1 MPDDIPNYFLINI
14 RSDDIEAVGAFMQQ
28 HQIEAS
34 APYALARARLAQIN
48 SVDVDE
54 IEFSHPR
61 ASHLVKHTFNVTHA
75 TELPDQNEIVDGVWI
90 DSDNPR
96 AQLSVE
102 QGMAEKLGLKLGDQI
117 TMTVGS
123 KTLLAPVTS
132 IRSVVWE
139 NFKPN
144 FYLISNPEL
153 LADLPQ
159 TGLMS
164 VLIRD
169 RNKADLKPLLKR
181 FPSITLLDI
190 TELMARVRGIVDKA
204 SVALQ
209 FFFVFA
215 LASALIVL
223 MAAIQTGRHE
233 REIESSLLRAL
244 SAHTNQL
251 YRVHV
256 LEFTLM
262 GGLIGFFSAAFATVA
277 GWAISVYFFDIDFH
291 FSPTVWA
298 YSLISA
304 CLVLTIAGTMVSR
317 RVYNVSPMRI
327 LRS

>member
-1 MPDDIPNYFLINI
+1 D
-14 RSDDIEAVGAFMQQ
+14 A
-28 HQIEAS
+28 
-34 APYALARARLAQIN
+34 
-48 SVDVDE
+48 
-54 IEFSHPR
+54 
-61 ASHLVKHTFNVTHA
+61 
-75 TELPDQNEIVDGVWI
+75 
-90 DSDNPR
+90 DNPR

-102 QGMAEKLGLKLGDQI
+102 QGMAEKLDLELGDEL
-117 TMTVGS
+117 TMKVGS
-123 KTLLAPVTS
+123 KTLRAPVTS

-164 VLIRD
+164 ALIED
-169 RNKADLKPLLKR
+169 QNKADLKQLLKR

-223 MAAIQTGRHE
+223 LAAIQTGRQQ

-244 SAHTNQL
+244 GAHTSQL
-251 YRVHV
+251 YRVQV

-262 GGLIGFFSAAFATVA
+262 GALIGFFSAAFATAA
-277 GWAISVYFFDIDFH
+277 GWAISVYFFNIDFH
-291 FSPTVWA
+291 FSPAVWV
-298 YSLISA
+298 YSLLSA
-304 CLVLTIAGTMVSR
+304 SLVLTIAGTLVSR